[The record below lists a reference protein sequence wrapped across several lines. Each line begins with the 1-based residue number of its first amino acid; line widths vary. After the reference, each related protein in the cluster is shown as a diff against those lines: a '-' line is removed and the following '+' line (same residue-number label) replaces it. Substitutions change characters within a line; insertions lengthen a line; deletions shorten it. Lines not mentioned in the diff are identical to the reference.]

1 MIEMRRHSIHITPSS
16 RRTLVRPFVPA
27 SKYQVEHILFRAFA
41 IPKKERKQILQNACE
56 RIEVSSEVIQ
66 RIFLRHFSHIEHRI
80 PSNIELSKDDK
91 RFIGAF
97 FTQQYALESTALFNP
112 SIVPHPVQDKEG
124 VLRFII
130 SLRAVGEGHISSITF
145 MEGEIDADLNISV
158 AENSPIVYEPE
169 RFEHHYEKELMIKKS
184 HELGILTNLNR
195 KLFDNMPDEFSYEE
209 LTKAINRTFKENTTV
224 STEELEV
231 SMNNIRSLALS
242 NFSLDFTT
250 NDLTERAIYPAS
262 PSQSNGLEDARFVR
276 FVHDDQHVVYYA
288 TFTAYNGKTIMPEFL
303 ETSDFKSFKISTLN
317 GPGASNK
324 GMALFPRKINGNYMM
339 LGRQDNESLYI
350 MKSDNLYFWH
360 EYQPLL
366 KPTYDWELIQ
376 IGNCGSPIEIDEGWL
391 VITHGVG
398 PVRTYSLG
406 VVLLDKENPLQV
418 IGRLKKPLL
427 TPSKEERS
435 GYVPNVIYT
444 CGAMVVNRTL
454 VLPYAIGDVVTTFA
468 TIRLD
473 DLLHEMKHG

>member
-1 MIEMRRHSIHITPSS
+1 
-16 RRTLVRPFVPA
+16 
-27 SKYQVEHILFRAFA
+27 
-41 IPKKERKQILQNACE
+41 
-56 RIEVSSEVIQ
+56 
-66 RIFLRHFSHIEHRI
+66 
-80 PSNIELSKDDK
+80 
-91 RFIGAF
+91 
-97 FTQQYALESTALFNP
+97 
-112 SIVPHPVQDKEG
+112 
-124 VLRFII
+124 
-130 SLRAVGEGHISSITF
+130 
-145 MEGEIDADLNISV
+145 MEGEIDADFNISV
-158 AENSPIVYEPE
+158 AENSPVVYEPE
-169 RFEHHYEKELMIKKS
+169 RFEHHYEKELMIKKA

-195 KLFDNMPDEFSYEE
+195 DLFQHMADEFSYVE

-224 STEELEV
+224 STEELEI

-250 NDLTERAIYPAS
+250 DNITERAIYPAS

-276 FVHDDQHVVYYA
+276 FIHDDQQVVYYA
-288 TFTAYNGKTIMPEFL
+288 TFTAYNGKTIMPELL
-303 ETSDFKSFKISTLN
+303 ETVDFKSFKISTLN

-324 GMALFPRKINGNYMM
+324 GMALFPRKINGSYMM

-350 MKSDNLYFWH
+350 MKSDNLYFWY

-376 IGNCGSPIEIDEGWL
+376 IGNCGSPMEIDEGWL

-406 VVLLDKENPLQV
+406 AVLLDKEDPLQV

-427 TPSKEERS
+427 TPSKEESS

-454 VLPYAIGDVVTTFA
+454 VLPYAVGDVITTFA
-468 TIRLD
+468 TIRID
-473 DLLHEMKHG
+473 DLLQAMRNN

>member
-169 RFEHHYEKELMIKKS
+169 RFEHYYEKELMIKKS

-350 MKSDNLYFWH
+350 MTTS
-360 EYQPLL
+360 
-366 KPTYDWELIQ
+366 I
-376 IGNCGSPIEIDEGWL
+376 
-391 VITHGVG
+391 
-398 PVRTYSLG
+398 
-406 VVLLDKENPLQV
+406 
-418 IGRLKKPLL
+418 
-427 TPSKEERS
+427 S
-435 GYVPNVIYT
+435 GMNT
-444 CGAMVVNRTL
+444 NHC
-454 VLPYAIGDVVTTFA
+454 
-468 TIRLD
+468 
-473 DLLHEMKHG
+473 

>member
-276 FVHDDQHVVYYA
+276 FVHDNQHVVYYA